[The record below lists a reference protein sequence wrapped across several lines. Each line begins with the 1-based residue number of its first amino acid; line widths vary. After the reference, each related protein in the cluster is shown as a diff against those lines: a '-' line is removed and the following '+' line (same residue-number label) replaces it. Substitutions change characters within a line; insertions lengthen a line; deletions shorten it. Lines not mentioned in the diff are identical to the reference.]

1 MRYGMKRIKVLYTA
15 SYYSAERLFRSH
27 LHFYQNGNLLTFF
40 CPVVVRVFFSLSL
53 ETTKKKIICAEGLK
67 RQIGK

>member
-40 CPVVVRVFFSLSL
+40 CPVVVRVFFLSL
-53 ETTKKKIICAEGLK
+53 
-67 RQIGK
+67 